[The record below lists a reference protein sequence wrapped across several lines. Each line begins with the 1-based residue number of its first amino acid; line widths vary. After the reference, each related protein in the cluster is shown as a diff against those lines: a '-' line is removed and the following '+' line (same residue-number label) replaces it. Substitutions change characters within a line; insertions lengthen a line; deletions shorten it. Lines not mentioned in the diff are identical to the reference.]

1 MPVEFSESALESAQA
16 GVKRIIKMGREGEL
30 RDEVSIKEFTEAM
43 NDDLNTSRALAVLF
57 SLTDKIKQAE
67 NKALYENTL
76 FYLASVLG
84 FNFDLR
90 EKEEITDEALAEL
103 IAPLYEKYN
112 AEKSVVPKMLL
123 ADIIKIRTE
132 ARANKDWAKSDEIR
146 DELAG
151 YGISLKDSKEGTTW
165 EIN

>member
-1 MPVEFSESALESAQA
+1 
-16 GVKRIIKMGREGEL
+16 
-30 RDEVSIKEFTEAM
+30 M

-84 FNFDLR
+84 FNFELR
-90 EKEEITDEALAEL
+90 EKEEITDEALSE
-103 IAPLYEKYN
+103 IVVPLYEKYN
-112 AEKSVVPKMLL
+112 VEKSVSPKNLL
-123 ADIIKIRTE
+123 EDIIKIRTE

-151 YGISLKDSKEGTTW
+151 FGISLKDSKEGTTW